1 MSAKRD
7 KPAKIIT
14 SSTTAVIDKDGF
26 LVIGPAASAD
36 APRLAPPVPPQP
48 SAIKSGR
55 REISGTGGLP
65 QEATGIGG
73 ISQFSRDTDNNPP
86 VTTIAPA
93 PPGSIEESSPASI
106 LQGLMEKFMFLKDN
120 GGKAEAFKSLQKS
133 FAMNAAV
140 LSPYFIPLKDLMNL
154 IMELETFIGKSSDH
168 VGKTPEQIL
177 RDFLKTGEVSG
188 VKVTPPYADDDDIPL
203 DNHSNSVSNPPQEG

>member
-7 KPAKIIT
+7 KPVKIVT
-14 SSTTAVIDKDGF
+14 SSTTAVIDADGF
-26 LVIGPAASAD
+26 LVIQPVGQPATTTPNAIN
-36 APRLAPPVPPQP
+36 PVPPP
-48 SAIKSGR
+48 VKLGR
-55 REISGTGGLP
+55 REISGTRGLSP
-65 QEATGIGG
+65 EATGIGTSSELSG
-73 ISQFSRDTDNNPP
+73 DTDNNPP
-86 VTTIAPA
+86 ITTTSPA
-93 PPGSIEESSPASI
+93 PDIPAEESSPASI

-133 FAMNAAV
+133 FAMHAAV

-188 VKVTPPYADDDDIPL
+188 VKVTPPYAADDDIPL
-203 DNHSNSVSNPPQEG
+203 DNSTILVSNPPQEG